1 MRISI
6 SNSRLPPY
14 LSLLTFIMTAFE
26 GSRAAE
32 PAVLLPKQVAENFE
46 HSSRNLAPIP
56 PASILKVEQKQPYT
70 VLEEPNRVG
79 EKIKVITIG
88 AGASALNF
96 AHDIDTNSLDIEL
109 TMYEKNPEIGGTWFE
124 NRYPGCACD
133 IPSVVYQLSWAP
145 SAEWGS

>member
-1 MRISI
+1 MATPNVGNAVQQTVLEHISDNQKGSI
-6 SNSRLPPY
+6 SLQLKGAEEPIIPEDVKQDG
-14 LSLLTFIMTAFE
+14 TAMPTV
-26 GSRAAE
+26 R
-32 PAVLLPKQVAENFE
+32 
-46 HSSRNLAPIP
+46 IP
-56 PASILKVEQKQPYT
+56 QSKEPYT

-79 EKIKVITIG
+79 KKIKVITIG

-96 AHDIDTNSLDIEL
+96 AHDIDTNPLNIDL
-109 TMYEKNPEIGGTWFE
+109 VMYEKNPEIGGTWFE

>member
-1 MRISI
+1 
-6 SNSRLPPY
+6 
-14 LSLLTFIMTAFE
+14 MTALE
-26 GSRAAE
+26 GGQAAE
-32 PAVLLPKQVAENFE
+32 PVVLLPKPVAEASEGSLPLPPKNPP
-46 HSSRNLAPIP
+46 SSR
-56 PASILKVEQKQPYT
+56 PASIFKGEQKQPYT

-79 EKIKVITIG
+79 KKIKVITIG

-96 AHDIDTNSLDIEL
+96 AHDIDTNSLNIEL

>member
-1 MRISI
+1 MAAPNVGDAVEQTVLQNVANKNKIS
-6 SNSRLPPY
+6 STFPP
-14 LSLLTFIMTAFE
+14 S
-26 GSRAAE
+26 
-32 PAVLLPKQVAENFE
+32 
-46 HSSRNLAPIP
+46 
-56 PASILKVEQKQPYT
+56 PASELDVDSDFHGSAKVNGTKTPAATEPYK

-79 EKIKVITIG
+79 RKIKVITIG

-96 AHDIDTNSLDIEL
+96 AHDIDTNPLDIDL
-109 TMYEKNPEIGGTWFE
+109 VMYEKNPEIGGTWFE